1 MLSYIR
7 GTLAEKDIDYVV
19 IDCCGVGF
27 KIFTSLHSMA
37 NSKFVIGNEVCMH
50 THMYIKEEIMD
61 LYGFADKDE
70 LKLFELLISVNGV
83 GAKGALAILSSSGAS
98 NISLA
103 IASGDV
109 DTIKKAPGIG
119 PKTAQRIILELK
131 DKIDNSTL
139 VSNSGDTSGIESLAT
154 GTVNDEA
161 VSALIAL
168 GYSATEAKNAVS
180 KISGESVEEVI
191 KLALK
196 NLM

>member
-7 GTLAEKDIDYVV
+7 GTLAEKDLDFVV

-50 THMYIKEEIMD
+50 THMYIKEDIMD
-61 LYGFADKDE
+61 LYGFSDKDE

-83 GAKGALAILSSSGAS
+83 GAKGALAILSSSGTS
-98 NISLA
+98 SISLA

-131 DKIDNSTL
+131 DKIDNSAL
-139 VSNSGDTSGIESLAT
+139 VSSAGVTADFETLSA
-154 GTVNDEA
+154 GTANDEA
-161 VSALIAL
+161 ISALIAL

-180 KISGESVEEVI
+180 KVKGESVEEVI